1 MAYDVNIVNT
11 FEGGMVQ
18 DSLNYLQPKGT
29 YRFARNMVK
38 GDRHSLGY
46 GLSTEEST
54 RKITAIGKV
63 VGAYYVE
70 SIDGTIFFTMDG
82 SIKLFDHDTQKVTH
96 VVTDSEFGCDWGFDQ
111 CNYIS
116 ATFKTDQPCNELKV
130 YFSSGCDYYVVNI
143 TEMLNEARKEGLK
156 AAITGT
162 NQDKCALNCDY
173 FRIFKC
179 VCQPTITPITSDRG
193 GHRLVSGSYQF
204 VAQLEDNGGNKTN
217 WYTVSDPVSVE
228 SENNQPGELSL
239 ASIKVHITDLD
250 CRYDKVNIAVI
261 KSVEGNI
268 TAQIVATRHYSSQ
281 GITFTYVG
289 QVGRD
294 ISLLEI
300 QAKKKMFLKGN
311 DVAQKDSR
319 LFLYGIRSEKNLN
332 MQQRVLN
339 EAKLSFI
346 EIETTPEMVRRHGMR
361 TYERGENYMFAVVYN
376 YCDGTNSV
384 AFPMKPNGAAGACGG
399 GAGFSGTS
407 IQPASGDGVKVERP
421 RGGPNAE
428 GATLGCST
436 GRCGGGG
443 TSSGGETETRASSGD
458 EVTNGV
464 LEEIQDW
471 QTDIPNLV
479 NAATCDECT
488 EPWCCDDAD
497 HPTGEVSCVD
507 CGYGKCAGCVEDE
520 QAIANEVPNIQNIIG
535 SNTDEL
541 IYGIQDKD
549 PQYDSYTFKT
559 AAEKLI
565 ESVNNAEFV
574 VVKKDDIKVNTKGGG
589 TSGGG
594 QSVASEEGEARG
606 EAPSANTSP
615 SASWSD
621 EYTDGKGVYLLDEE
635 PNVVGCFAPE
645 TKLSTELYPD
655 SVDCNGELYFGGL
668 ANTPIQLFR
677 TPTADKSPIIKD
689 TSLGVPSEHSNVDPI
704 KAVKVRLLGIQA
716 QVPQPQEGDLP
727 KPLCPNNP
735 WSIVTIARD
744 EINSTVQAKGI
755 MFGTMTGLSGTET
768 YIYGRHAANSRCH
781 MDRWIDNGGSRFG
794 SINGPGVMFYG
805 LDTEIGKVGLS
816 GRKLRTE
823 LKVAGIG
830 YRYNLY
836 EKGEEPKE
844 ALTGRRVDQRG
855 ATQTINLNV
864 VTPQAAELDIAA
876 LGYINADQGAQAVSG
891 AKHNVVSLHRE
902 SSVYIEAPLS
912 MPTDSSFTPDTLNHS
927 APIPDAYGVYGAVVR
942 DIEDQ
947 YGAISGMTFIK
958 TGLEGRGWGTYKG
971 VCGDT
976 FIGPM
981 SFIRKSFVS
990 DKVGNT
996 YKTPERDRTVCDS
1009 PNDLTLQ
1016 NLGID
1021 FYSTQLPLTGDRSDA
1036 KNWAGGYADKFW
1048 WQAYSNPPEEGK
1060 DFYYPKVQKTLIT
1073 TWIESRINPW
1083 LRATGYGDAKETGEV
1098 FYPKLK
1104 GLHLAASSSKTKHP
1118 WEKSFI
1124 NRFYFKVEQPSVGQL
1139 TRKAIVKNVI
1149 AILMPMLGLSELND
1163 LTGVPDTVATLLT
1176 SPILIAYWY
1185 MLKNLVT
1192 RSDYL
1197 DRMLGLP
1204 VCKTDAAG
1212 GESDNGIENFE
1223 NNYYAYNY
1231 DHSALNYA
1239 NVYPAIPTNYNTCSC
1254 DSCEDKDNT
1263 NEIYYSNKQIQGS
1276 PIDFYKQFGALS
1288 FESLPADLG
1297 RLTKLLTVNGKLFA
1311 QTTDFT
1317 IPLEFRDVSQG
1328 ALTMGNAALG
1338 GYLTLANPDS
1348 PLFEGVTEGL
1358 LGNLDPNAG
1367 INTPMGYIF
1376 IDRQARKV
1384 YLFDGSGAPTA
1395 LSSIGLDRFFK
1406 EHLDFCELGACHDE
1420 KKQDSTYYSLGYDPL
1435 LNRVLLTKKALGD
1448 KESFTISLD
1457 LSSPKPS
1464 WVSLHDYVPQLYFWD
1479 RKNMYAV
1486 KDETI
1491 HLHNAGDGTYRTFY
1505 DTEYPSQVEFVALQD
1520 GISSFVYKETFINTE
1535 AEKDQRKNLDDTF
1548 NKIAAYNTTQ
1558 GTGTTNFVVHGDNK
1572 NSDENMSKLIVE
1584 GKTKKLH
1591 KVRRGFRTNEIKD
1604 NTKKSCK
1611 EEPMTLREKCNPTEE
1626 INEQMF
1632 DCTPHAKQNFNNA
1645 IMLDDHLTYRM
1656 TYDRDNKTLL
1666 KLLNVITSADKDNQ
1680 K

>member
-443 TSSGGETETRASSGD
+443 TSSVGETETRASSGD

-1036 KNWAGGYADKFW
+1036 KNWAGGYEDLEWK
-1048 WQAYSNPPEEGK
+1048 P
-1060 DFYYPKVQKTLIT
+1060 
-1073 TWIESRINPW
+1073 
-1083 LRATGYGDAKETGEV
+1083 
-1098 FYPKLK
+1098 
-1104 GLHLAASSSKTKHP
+1104 AS
-1118 WEKSFI
+1118 
-1124 NRFYFKVEQPSVGQL
+1124 
-1139 TRKAIVKNVI
+1139 
-1149 AILMPMLGLSELND
+1149 
-1163 LTGVPDTVATLLT
+1163 
-1176 SPILIAYWY
+1176 
-1185 MLKNLVT
+1185 
-1192 RSDYL
+1192 
-1197 DRMLGLP
+1197 
-1204 VCKTDAAG
+1204 
-1212 GESDNGIENFE
+1212 
-1223 NNYYAYNY
+1223 
-1231 DHSALNYA
+1231 
-1239 NVYPAIPTNYNTCSC
+1239 AIPP
-1254 DSCEDKDNT
+1254 
-1263 NEIYYSNKQIQGS
+1263 IYEGITLK
-1276 PIDFYKQFGALS
+1276 YK
-1288 FESLPADLG
+1288 
-1297 RLTKLLTVNGKLFA
+1297 R
-1311 QTTDFT
+1311 
-1317 IPLEFRDVSQG
+1317 
-1328 ALTMGNAALG
+1328 
-1338 GYLTLANPDS
+1338 
-1348 PLFEGVTEGL
+1348 
-1358 LGNLDPNAG
+1358 
-1367 INTPMGYIF
+1367 
-1376 IDRQARKV
+1376 
-1384 YLFDGSGAPTA
+1384 
-1395 LSSIGLDRFFK
+1395 
-1406 EHLDFCELGACHDE
+1406 H
-1420 KKQDSTYYSLGYDPL
+1420 
-1435 LNRVLLTKKALGD
+1435 
-1448 KESFTISLD
+1448 
-1457 LSSPKPS
+1457 
-1464 WVSLHDYVPQLYFWD
+1464 
-1479 RKNMYAV
+1479 
-1486 KDETI
+1486 
-1491 HLHNAGDGTYRTFY
+1491 
-1505 DTEYPSQVEFVALQD
+1505 
-1520 GISSFVYKETFINTE
+1520 
-1535 AEKDQRKNLDDTF
+1535 
-1548 NKIAAYNTTQ
+1548 
-1558 GTGTTNFVVHGDNK
+1558 
-1572 NSDENMSKLIVE
+1572 
-1584 GKTKKLH
+1584 
-1591 KVRRGFRTNEIKD
+1591 
-1604 NTKKSCK
+1604 
-1611 EEPMTLREKCNPTEE
+1611 
-1626 INEQMF
+1626 
-1632 DCTPHAKQNFNNA
+1632 
-1645 IMLDDHLTYRM
+1645 
-1656 TYDRDNKTLL
+1656 
-1666 KLLNVITSADKDNQ
+1666 
-1680 K
+1680 